1 VYRSLEEIRRFFP
14 APFSKHFHFDREIQQ
29 NTEILLTVVIYRIWI
44 YMTDTPGSQRQ
55 LFSFEHDA
63 SRLELLI
70 RIIYWI
76 LIGIVAAVYGIIAS
90 ICLFIQWFHILILGR
105 RNEGLSNFAKGYLE
119 YMVHVMSYTYIMT
132 DRRPDILPVTVK
144 IFEE

>member
-1 VYRSLEEIRRFFP
+1 
-14 APFSKHFHFDREIQQ
+14 
-29 NTEILLTVVIYRIWI
+29 
-44 YMTDTPGSQRQ
+44 MTDTPGSQRQ

-90 ICLFIQWFHILILGR
+90 ICLFVQWFHILILGR